1 MKSKV
6 AVLSLLLIATTTIT
20 SSALNLVV
28 NGALMKDAEPKI
40 IKSRTFVPVASIATA
55 TAANVGWDQASKT
68 VIIQKDDVELKIK
81 IGAKNA
87 QKNNENIPLDAPAQ
101 VIKGKT
107 YVPLSFITAN
117 LNIPVQYDN
126 VSKTVFVGDIDLY
139 APPIPVNPGTP
150 QNDNSGVVSD
160 KEQNAKQYP
169 EDNKHVVTNS
179 EKEGVWIK
187 GNMRSHIYHLPGGK
201 HYYKVSAHNIVWFQT
216 EEEAQAAGYRRAV
229 E

>member
-28 NGALMKDAEPKI
+28 NGELMTNAEPKV

-55 TAANVGWDQASKT
+55 TAANVQWDQPSKT

-87 QKNNENIPLDAPAQ
+87 QKNNESIPLDAPAQ

-126 VSKTVFVGDIDLY
+126 LSKTVFVGDVDMY
-139 APPIPVNPGTP
+139 APPIPVTPSNPSS
-150 QNDNSGVVSD
+150 DNSGIVSD
-160 KEQNAKQYP
+160 KKQNAKQYP
-169 EDNKHVVTNS
+169 EDNKHVVTDS

-187 GNMRSHIYHLPGGK
+187 GNINSRIYHVPGGR
-201 HYYKVSAHNIVWFQT
+201 HYYKVSAHNIVWFET
-216 EEEAQAAGYRRAV
+216 EAEAQAAGYRRAKN
-229 E
+229 